1 MAAARP
7 PPANIKSKKYA
18 RTCNVKPLT
27 AILRYCAFRPD
38 PEVYKENKE
47 TADGA
52 WNLPLIG
59 RKQGGRRR
67 PEWKASGDW
76 VRGLCTFRGIGA
88 SMTCIAQNGRPAL
101 SY

>member
-59 RKQGGRRR
+59 RKQGGR
-67 PEWKASGDW
+67 EGQS
-76 VRGLCTFRGIGA
+76 
-88 SMTCIAQNGRPAL
+88 GRPVVIGFVGCARL
-101 SY
+101 EELGLP